1 MANNKGDGSIIL
13 STAVDMSGIE
23 EGVSEIKKSIKS
35 SAKSVTVA
43 VTAIGTAL
51 AYVTK
56 MGVSAYADY
65 EQQVGGIETLFKDSA
80 DKVVQYAH
88 DAYKSVGISANEYM
102 RNVTSFS
109 ASLLQGL
116 AGDTD
121 KAADIAN
128 MALID
133 MADNANKM
141 GTSMESIQNAYQGF
155 AKQTYTMLDNLKLG
169 YGGTKSE
176 MERLLKRAEQLT
188 GIEYDIS
195 NLADVYQ
202 AIHVIQQELGIT
214 GTTAEEAEETI
225 SGSANAMK
233 AAWENVLTAISGGGD
248 IDKAIDDLA
257 EMVAT
262 YFENIVPVIEKALA
276 GVGAVIEKIAPQ
288 LVQTV
293 AKAFIEAIPQ
303 LISAVVQMVKGMAK
317 GIVQAIDELLS
328 SATKST
334 ESIKEDVEDTV
345 DAQDKLT
352 DSIKSTNEELEKS
365 LAGFDDLQILS
376 SSVADD
382 SGSDLLESITGGSTE
397 SVSGN
402 ALSDKVE
409 MLNEEMARKIGTA
422 GHLLMALGCI
432 LMLAGQF
439 GFGIALVVAGAAAA
453 EYAEVQLGGTSSF
466 ADLLDTISNAIII
479 TGVLAILLGILL
491 CQAQLWKYGIGM
503 IAVGAASVATAV
515 AVNWDSIKEKIQGSF
530 GGWLAITGIA
540 AIILGILLCHTPLM
554 PLGIGLIAVGA
565 VSLVTTVAVNWDSIS
580 ETILGIFQKWGGIIA
595 AAGAALIVLGII
607 LCCTGAGVGLGIGL
621 IVAGAAAVTGA
632 VAVNWDAIVEW
643 VANAWNAVKQY
654 WNTHIA
660 VVFTAQ
666 WWKNL
671 GSQCVEGF
679 KNAFNG
685 LKQFFA
691 NIVNF
696 FIDALNKISF
706 DMPDWLGGGHFGF
719 DLDRVTWGSEE
730 ISSSLSGAL
739 SGVAGGTVTPSGT
752 ESYSW
757 SKDPLSSTVTS
768 AIDEAMR
775 KYAQSSGTQKVVLEI
790 DGREFGRVVIDQG
803 GRESRRIG
811 TSLAVN

>member
-23 EGVSEIKKSIKS
+23 KGVSEIKKSIKS
-35 SAKSVTVA
+35 SAKTVMVA

-88 DAYKSVGISANEYM
+88 DAYKAVGVSANEYM
-102 RNVTSFS
+102 QTVTSFS

-155 AKQTYTMLDNLKLG
+155 AKQNYTMLDNLKLG

-176 MERLLKRAEQLT
+176 MERLLKRAKQLT

-195 NLADVYQ
+195 NLSDVYQ
-202 AIHVIQQELGIT
+202 AIHVIQQELGIA
-214 GTTAEEAEETI
+214 GTTAAEAEGTI

-233 AAWENVLTAISGGGD
+233 AAWENVLTAISGGGN
-248 IDKAIDDLA
+248 IDKAIDGLA
-257 EMVAT
+257 ETVAT

-276 GVGAVIEKIAPQ
+276 GVGTVIERIAPQ

-293 AKAFIEAIPQ
+293 AKAFIRAIPK
-303 LISAVVQMVKGMAK
+303 LISAVVQMVKGVVK

-328 SATKST
+328 NTVKST
-334 ESIKEDVEDTV
+334 DSIKEDVEDTV

-382 SGSDLLESITGGSTE
+382 SGSDLIESITGGSTE

-402 ALSDKVE
+402 ALSDQVE
-409 MLNEEMARKIGTA
+409 TLNEEMARKLGKA

-432 LMLAGQF
+432 LMLGGQF

-453 EYAEVQLGGTSSF
+453 EYSEAQLGGTSSF
-466 ADLLDTISNAIII
+466 TDLLDTISNAIII
-479 TGVLAILLGILL
+479 MGVLAILLGILL
-491 CQAQLWKYGIGM
+491 CQASLWKRGVGM

-540 AIILGILLCHTPLM
+540 AIILGILLCHTSLM
-554 PLGIGLIAVGA
+554 SLGIGLIAVGA
-565 VSLVTTVAVNWDSIS
+565 ASIVTVVAVNWDAIS
-580 ETILGIFQKWGGIIA
+580 ETVLTMFQKWGGIIA

-607 LCCTGAGVGLGIGL
+607 LCCTGVGVGLGIGM

-666 WWKNL
+666 WWKDL
-671 GSQCVEGF
+671 GLKCVEGF
-679 KNAFNG
+679 QNAFNG
-685 LKQFFA
+685 LKRFFA

-719 DLDRVTWGSEE
+719 DLERVTWGSEE
-730 ISSSLSGAL
+730 ISNDLSGAL

-752 ESYSW
+752 GSSSW
-757 SKDPLSSTVTS
+757 SGGSLSSEVTS
-768 AIDEAMR
+768 AIAEAMK
-775 KYAQSSGTQKVVLEI
+775 KYGQTSGTQEVILEI
-790 DGREFGRVVIDQG
+790 DGREFGRAVIDQG
-803 GRESRRIG
+803 GRESRRVG